1 MQKYYFTEDV
11 DYKEVYLIARA
22 QFKKIIIPFNEHKF
36 KDNFEEI
43 FYGDEDY
50 YKLFLKK
57 EGQILCGNLA
67 YIFDDYIFC
76 DIFFWNENAFK
87 TNTKEFRFF
96 SERFFLNAEKMGI
109 KNTIIPV
116 DKTRSRYKS
125 YKKYI
130 EKLFLCE
137 DSFVVKDKLLADEYK
152 NHFLLTVNHKNY
164 FAKSKFRVNNIYVH

>member
-1 MQKYYFTEDV
+1 MQKYYFTENV

-22 QFKKIIIPFNEHKF
+22 QFKKIINPFDEHKF

-67 YIFDDYIFC
+67 YIFNDYIFC
-76 DIFFWNENAFK
+76 DIFFWNENIFK

-109 KNTIIPV
+109 KNTIIPL
-116 DKTRSRYKS
+116 DKTRFKYKFF
-125 YKKYI
+125 KKYC
-130 EKLFLCE
+130 EKVFLSE
-137 DSFVVKDKLLADEYK
+137 DIFKITNNTLNNEYK
-152 NHFLLTVNHKNY
+152 NHHLLKINHQCYFNKKLCKN
-164 FAKSKFRVNNIYVH
+164 IIL